1 MDKIVEYSL
10 EEIGLVYAII
20 VLIVT
25 SIITQFFNIFTNY
38 KIAKAQF
45 RFTKVYE
52 QQGKVI
58 IDLYKK
64 IIHFSNAISAFTQ
77 RGHLVGGDSWKNE
90 EEKRLNDLNEILADL
105 SGFYYPN
112 RIYLPTHLCKQIE
125 DFIEEYIGKA
135 QEFENCKAEIRDF
148 QNNIHVKLYLEKSR
162 NLTKDVNEKLP
173 IIISEIE
180 TTFRKMIGV

>member
-10 EEIGLVYAII
+10 KEIGLIYAII
-20 VLIVT
+20 ILIAT
-25 SIITQFFNIFTNY
+25 SIITQIFNIFTNY

-58 IDLYKK
+58 TELYEK
-64 IIHFSNAISAFTQ
+64 IIRFSHAISVFTQ
-77 RGHLVGGDSWKNE
+77 RGHLVNGDSWKNE

-112 RIYLPTHLCKQIE
+112 RIYLPAHLCKRIE

-135 QEFENCKAEIRDF
+135 QDFENCKAEIRDF
-148 QNNIHVKLYLEKSR
+148 QNNIHVKRYLEKSR

-173 IIISEIE
+173 IIMNEIE
-180 TTFRKMIGV
+180 MTFRKMIGV